1 LIHFASGSSRL
12 KIGNER
18 HFILYTQ
25 KLLWCGGWCRPSV
38 AIAAALAALAA
49 LTLLARAASA
59 ES

>member
-1 LIHFASGSSRL
+1 VSPFS
-12 KIGNER
+12 
-18 HFILYTQ
+18 
-25 KLLWCGGWCRPSV
+25 GGWCRPSV